1 MNQSELARKL
11 GVTRQAISKLARR
24 GMPLTSVEEAN
35 KWRLVHAPPRKTFVA
50 AVADKAATPF
60 EDAVTRAQRAK
71 AVEEYLF
78 DIMKNAAEAQDIR
91 LTAKVAKDFLTA
103 MRRAIELEQ
112 EAIATGTQ
120 MRELI
125 TTKKIDEEID
135 DCIVPF
141 LNRCRLAESDP
152 KNCGWYITPRDAAEQ
167 MRKTLEFFCRRLTPR
182 DFFSTYENPE
192 TQTN

>member
-1 MNQSELARKL
+1 MNQSELAHKL
-11 GVTRQAISKLARR
+11 GLTRQAISKLVRR
-24 GMPLTSVEEAN
+24 GMPLHSIEAAN

-60 EDAVTRAQRAK
+60 QDAVTRAQRAK
-71 AVEEYLF
+71 AVETFLF
-78 DIMKNAAEAQDIR
+78 DTMQQAAEAQDIR
-91 LTAKVAKDFLTA
+91 LTAKVAKDFLVA
-103 MRRAIELEQ
+103 MKRAVECEQ

-120 MRELI
+120 LRELV
-125 TTKKIDEEID
+125 TTKQIDEEIN

-141 LNRCRLAESDP
+141 LRRCRLAESDP

-167 MRKTLEFFCRRLTPR
+167 MRKTVEFFCRRLTPR
-182 DFFSTYENPE
+182 DFFSTYENPQ

>member
-11 GVTRQAISKLARR
+11 GLTRQAISKLARR
-24 GMPLTSVEEAN
+24 GMPIDSIEAAN
-35 KWRLVHAPPRKTFVA
+35 KWRLIHAPPRKTFVA

-60 EDAVTRAQRAK
+60 QDAVTRAQRAK

-78 DIMKNAAEAQDIR
+78 GIMKDAAEASDIR
-91 LTAKVAKDFLTA
+91 LTAKISKDFLTA
-103 MRRAIELEQ
+103 MHRAIELEQ

-125 TTKKIDEEID
+125 TTKAIDAEID

-141 LNRCRLAESDP
+141 LQRCRLAESDP

-182 DFFSTYENPE
+182 DFFSTYANPQ

>member
-1 MNQSELARKL
+1 MNHAELAKKL
-11 GVTRQAISKLARR
+11 NVTRQAISKLARR

-35 KWRLVHAPPRKTFVA
+35 KWRLVHAPPRKTHVA

-60 EDAVTRAQRAK
+60 DDAMTRAHRAK

-78 DIMKNAAEAQDIR
+78 GIMKDAAEANDIR
-91 LTAKVAKDFLTA
+91 LTAKISKDFLVA
-103 MRRAIELEQ
+103 MHRAIALEQ

-135 DCIVPF
+135 TCIVPF
-141 LNRCRLAESDP
+141 LQRCRLAESDP

-182 DFFSTYENPE
+182 DFFSTYANPQ